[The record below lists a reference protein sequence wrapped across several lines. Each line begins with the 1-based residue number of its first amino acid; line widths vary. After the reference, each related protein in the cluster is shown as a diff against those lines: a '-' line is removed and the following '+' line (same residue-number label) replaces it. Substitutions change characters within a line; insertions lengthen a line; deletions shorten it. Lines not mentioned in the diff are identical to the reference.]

1 MATNNATILDRIWL
15 KNGTQY
21 QQAVPQAT
29 QAGVSQVMKAIFA
42 PQNDMIF
49 NQFMAG
55 FINLVG
61 QQRVNQQAWTNPLA
75 KFKGPKLAFGS
86 SIQESAVAWIKAH
99 SYKADA
105 EDLLKLEEPTAAVW
119 YHSLN
124 REDKYPISVNRP
136 ALMQAFRDEY
146 GLNKL
151 INQIIQ
157 VPINSDN
164 FDEYNLMMQLFAE
177 YEHRWGFYK
186 HHVSA
191 LPSASEAGAKET
203 LKAMRTYSDV
213 LKFPSVQYNA
223 TAFDIPIP
231 VFVNEGESL
240 ICIVD
245 AAEKASIDVDAL
257 AQLFHLEKA
266 ETPNIEFV
274 VVPEIPM
281 PGVFAILTTPD
292 FFVVDD
298 VVYQTTNFFD
308 PNTLCDKYIL
318 HHWEI
323 VSCSPWV
330 PAIALTTEESTTIP
344 VVTQTV
350 TGVELTA
357 AATTLHP
364 GEAVQL
370 VSTISGSLTGG
381 PTDKLKVAPDSVTYE
396 LAAND
401 VDGAAFDLNARTYV
415 DRLGVLHIQKSGWK
429 FSEDVT
435 EYTVA
440 VTATSTY
447 INPSGETAEYTDTLE
462 ITVVPE
468 A

>member
-1 MATNNATILDRIWL
+1 MAVNNATILDRIWL
-15 KNGTQY
+15 RNSNQY
-21 QQAVPQAT
+21 QQSVPQAT
-29 QAGVSQVMKAIFA
+29 QAGVSQVMKAIFD
-42 PQNDMIF
+42 PQNNMLY
-49 NQFMAG
+49 NQFMSG
-55 FINLVG
+55 FINLIG

-75 KFKGPKLAFGS
+75 KFKGPKLNFGS
-86 SIQESAVAWIKAH
+86 SIQESAVAWITAH
-99 SYKADA
+99 SYDA
-105 EDLLKLEEPTAAVW
+105 ASQDLLKLETPEAAVW

-124 REDKYPISVNRP
+124 REDKYPISVDRP

-164 FDEYNLMMQLFAE
+164 FDEYNLMMNLFSE

-186 HHVSA
+186 HQVSA
-191 LPSASEAGAKET
+191 LPSASDTAARET
-203 LKAMRTYSDV
+203 LKAMRTYSDL

-240 ICIVD
+240 ICLVS
-245 AAEKASIDVDAL
+245 AAEKSAIDVDGL

-274 VVPEIPM
+274 VVPEIPV
-281 PGVFAILTTPD
+281 PGVFAILTTKD

-298 VVYQTTNFFD
+298 VVYQTTSFFNPD
-308 PNTLCDKYIL
+308 TLTDKYIL

-330 PAIALTTEESTTIP
+330 PAIALTTEASTAIP

-350 TGVELTA
+350 TGIDVTA
-357 AATTLHP
+357 EATTLHP
-364 GEAVQL
+364 GETTQL
-370 VSTISGSLTGG
+370 TTTISGSLSGS
-381 PTDKLKVAPDSVTYE
+381 DSDRIKVAPNAVTWE
-396 LAAND
+396 IAAND
-401 VDGAAFDLNARTYV
+401 VDGEAFDLNSRTYV
-415 DRLGVLHIQKSGWK
+415 DRLGVLHIQKGGWK
-429 FSEDVT
+429 FSETVT

-440 VTATSTY
+440 ITATSTY
-447 INPSGETAEYTDTLE
+447 INPSGATTAYTDTIE
-462 ITVVPE
+462 ITVE
-468 A
+468 Q